1 VTKSSPKA
9 TRLVPILR
17 AAGVVLGAAGIIASG
32 VLIVSTSRLEAIANR
47 LSAAV
52 ETVYAAAHAERA
64 LLVHNRACELV
75 DATDLPEHRVERDR
89 ARHGL
94 ERSLGAL
101 SQLAESETER
111 ELLQG
116 VTDSTAAYLKAR
128 EEGAV
133 GGRLAGAVGLEIAG
147 LVRDAERALA
157 TLAQLNHEESQAF
170 QREAQ
175 AENARATLAGWWLA
189 AVVLMVVAV
198 VLFVLHRQI
207 QRPLQR
213 MKQQI
218 LSIEAGKLIPLAPD
232 GPAELREL
240 ADVFNQLIEQLQLHR
255 TSQLR
260 FLAGIAHDLRTPL
273 NAMKLSA
280 ELLYGS
286 NLSEEERETLRA
298 IDRQILQLDRQVGDL
313 LDTTRIESGQLELR
327 ITEQDLT
334 QLVEN
339 AVAVFRKMSDRHR
352 IHVIRPDAPVMYPCD
367 PTRIGQVLNNLLSN
381 AIKYSPS
388 GGDVTAEVSATDAS
402 VEISVR
408 DEGIGISAEDLP
420 HVFEPFRRTASTRD
434 AIPGVGLG
442 LSVARRIAEAHGGS
456 IEVKSVAA
464 AGSSFTLTLPRGAKP
479 RASGQRSSR
488 PAPAIA

>member
-1 VTKSSPKA
+1 M
-9 TRLVPILR
+9 PILR
-17 AAGVVLGAAGIIASG
+17 AAGVALGFAGIIASG
-32 VLIVSTSRLEAIANR
+32 VLIISTSRLEAIASR
-47 LSAAV
+47 LSGSV
-52 ETVYAAAHAERA
+52 ETVYAAAQAERA
-64 LLVHNRACELV
+64 LLVHNRAC
-75 DATDLPEHRVERDR
+75 DLLEAADLAEHRVERDR
-89 ARHGL
+89 ARHDL
-94 ERSLGAL
+94 ERSLAAL
-101 SQLAESETER
+101 SDLAESETER

-116 VTDSTAAYLKAR
+116 VTGSTAAYLQAR
-128 EEGAV
+128 DQAETDDRPPGS
-133 GGRLAGAVGLEIAG
+133 LGLEIAG
-147 LVRDAERALA
+147 LVRNAERALV

-170 QREAQ
+170 QREAE
-175 AENARATLAGWWLA
+175 AENARATVVGWWLA
-189 AVVLMVVAV
+189 AIVLIVVIAV
-198 VLFVLHRQI
+198 FYVLHRQI
-207 QRPLQR
+207 ERPLHR
-213 MKQQI
+213 MKQRI
-218 LSIEAGKLIPLAPD
+218 RSIEAGKLIPLEPD

-240 ADVFNQLIEQLQLHR
+240 ADVFNQLIDQLQLHR

-286 NLSEEERETLRA
+286 NLSEDERETLRA

-327 ITEQDLT
+327 ISEEDIG

-339 AVAVFRKMSDRHR
+339 SAAVFRKMSERHR
-352 IHVIRPDAPVMYPCD
+352 IRVIKPDAPVVYPCD

-388 GGDVTAEVSATDAS
+388 GGDITATVSPNESSLD
-402 VEISVR
+402 ISVA

-420 HVFEPFRRTASTRD
+420 HVFEPFRRTASTRQ

-464 AGSSFTLTLPRGAKP
+464 AGSTFTISLPRSPQARAQSP
-479 RASGQRSSR
+479 RLSQ
-488 PAPAIA
+488 PAAARA